1 MGVPG
6 RYVLFPSHKLLS
18 FDPTDSLGL
27 NTYQMATDN
36 SVNRIGSTDLPWDST
51 ADCIVAAA
59 GRITAPDREQVAFAR
74 RSGSNL
80 AVQLYGSVFSPG

>member
-1 MGVPG
+1 MYQKLMIAVILLLLTATSAMSQSSQDSNVRPGATDPMGVPG

-51 ADCIVAAA
+51 ADV
-59 GRITAPDREQVAFAR
+59 
-74 RSGSNL
+74 
-80 AVQLYGSVFSPG
+80 